1 LKLVLVALAVIALTL
16 VWQFSPL
23 SNLLNANVIRS
34 TLAQIADM
42 RGAGLIVIGL
52 FILGGLV
59 VFPVLLLIAATAAT
73 FGPWLGFAY
82 AASGALASALVT
94 DGLGALIGRRTLDGV
109 LGPRLNR
116 VRRSI
121 ARRGVLAVAAVRM
134 VPVAPFTLVNLVA
147 GASQIPLTDYMMGTI
162 IGMAPGIALMSA
174 LGYQIFS
181 IITEPTLGNMLL
193 LLVALLVWIGL
204 TIGVQALLIRS
215 RKFRA

>member
-1 LKLVLVALAVIALTL
+1 MPGALFIVIALF
-16 VWQFSPL
+16 V
-23 SNLLNANVIRS
+23 V
-34 TLAQIADM
+34 
-42 RGAGLIVIGL
+42 
-52 FILGGLV
+52 GGVL

-94 DGLGALIGRRTLDGV
+94 YGLGALIGRRTLDGL

-147 GASQIPLTDYMMGTI
+147 GASRIPLLDYVLGTI
-162 IGMAPGIALMSA
+162 IGMAPGLILMSA
-174 LGYQIFS
+174 LGHQIFS
-181 IITEPTLGNMLL
+181 MITEPTLTNMLL
-193 LLVALLVWIGL
+193 LLVALLVWIAL
-204 TIGVQALLIRS
+204 TIGVQSLLIRS
-215 RKFRA
+215 RRFQA